1 MWPAAIACSHL
12 CDAPGR
18 NRTCDLAL
26 RRRALYPLSYGRGEA
41 ASLASEPWSGA
52 EPGFASTRSLRN
64 DARVVLLDV
73 NQAYTDAVT
82 TVFSTPIAAKAW
94 FATAALVLVVVQVL
108 TASRM
113 WGRIGRLIP
122 LRVPVVARIHRWSGR
137 LAFLCTLPVFFHCVF
152 ILGWETTSTRVVV
165 HALAGSFVYG
175 VFAAKV
181 LIVRS
186 RAYPHWVPP
195 VVGGTLAATL
205 VTLWL
210 TSSLWYFT
218 NVRFGF

>member
-1 MWPAAIACSHL
+1 MP
-12 CDAPGR
+12 
-18 NRTCDLAL
+18 
-26 RRRALYPLSYGRGEA
+26 
-41 ASLASEPWSGA
+41 
-52 EPGFASTRSLRN
+52 
-64 DARVVLLDV
+64 LLDV
-73 NQAYTDAVT
+73 SQAYTDAVT
-82 TVFSTPIAAKAW
+82 TVFSSTIAAKSW
-94 FATAALVLVVVQVL
+94 LATGALALVVVQLL

-113 WGRIGRLIP
+113 WGRIRRFLP
-122 LRVPVVARIHRWSGR
+122 LPVPVVARIHRWSGR

-152 ILGWETTSTRVVV
+152 ILGWQAPDARVTA

-195 VVGGTLAATL
+195 VAGGTLAALL
-205 VTLWL
+205 VALWL

-218 NVRFGF
+218 NVRFGL

>member
-1 MWPAAIACSHL
+1 VP
-12 CDAPGR
+12 P
-18 NRTCDLAL
+18 LA
-26 RRRALYPLSYGRGEA
+26 
-41 ASLASEPWSGA
+41 
-52 EPGFASTRSLRN
+52 
-64 DARVVLLDV
+64 DV
-73 NQAYTDAVT
+73 NETYTNLVT
-82 TVFSTPIAAKAW
+82 TVFSSTIAAKAW
-94 FATAALVLVVVQVL
+94 LATIAVALVIVQLL

-113 WGRIGRLIP
+113 WGRLQRLIP
-122 LRVPVVARIHRWSGR
+122 FQVPGVARVHRWSGR
-137 LAFLCTLPVFFHCVF
+137 IAFLFTLPVFFHCVF
-152 ILGWETTSTRVVV
+152 ILGFRTPDARVTV

-195 VVGGTLAATL
+195 VVGGTLAVVL